1 MRNIDIIRA
10 MNDKEIARLFSGNI
24 DCNICKILFNN
35 EVDCVHCETQW
46 REWLQADADEKIT
59 ALNGI
64 LSIAARRYMDSWE
77 TKYALLN
84 IQFNMLEME
93 NDRLKEE
100 NRNLWN
106 RINSLE
112 QFIKVFGSVEM
123 NSKFEIWNRKE
134 EI

>member
-1 MRNIDIIRA
+1 M
-10 MNDKEIARLFSGNI
+10 
-24 DCNICKILFNN
+24 
-35 EVDCVHCETQW
+35 
-46 REWLQADADEKIT
+46 
-59 ALNGI
+59 
-64 LSIAARRYMDSWE
+64 SIAARIFLFLLEVIDWEVNMDSWE

-123 NSKFEIWNRKE
+123 NSKFEIWNKKE
-134 EI
+134 ET